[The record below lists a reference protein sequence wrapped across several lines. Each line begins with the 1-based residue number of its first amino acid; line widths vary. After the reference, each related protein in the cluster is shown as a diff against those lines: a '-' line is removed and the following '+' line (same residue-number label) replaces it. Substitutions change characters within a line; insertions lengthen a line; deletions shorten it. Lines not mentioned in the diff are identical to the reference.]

1 MLRMVFEVVMV
12 LAIVL
17 ALVMITRVAALENK
31 KIGTDGDDS
40 GDNSA

>member
-31 KIGTDGDDS
+31 KTGTDGDDS